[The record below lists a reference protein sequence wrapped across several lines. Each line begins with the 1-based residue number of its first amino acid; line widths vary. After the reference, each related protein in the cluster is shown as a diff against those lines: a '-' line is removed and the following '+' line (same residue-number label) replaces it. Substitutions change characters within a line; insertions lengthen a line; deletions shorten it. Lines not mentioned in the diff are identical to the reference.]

1 MTGVDEPGCAL
12 VTGGSRGIG
21 AACAVRL
28 ARAGW
33 PVAVNYRSNEEMAS
47 GIVRVIESEGGR
59 AIAVGADVSDGDEVD
74 RLFSQLEAGL
84 GKVQVLVNNAGVR
97 ADDLTVRMNRDDWLT
112 VLRTNLFA
120 AFYTCN
126 RALMPMVRSRFGRI
140 VNVSSVVGPNVGN
153 PGQVNYGA
161 AKAGLVGLTRCM
173 AREVARKGVTVNAV
187 APGFVQTDLTS
198 DVDPGFVRGIPAK
211 RFGTPEDVAACVE
224 FLASEAAGYVTGVTL
239 TVDGG
244 LTA

>member
-1 MTGVDEPGCAL
+1 MSDSGCAL
-12 VTGGSRGIG
+12 VTGASRGIG

-33 PVAVNYRSNEEMAS
+33 TVAVNYRSSAERARE
-47 GIVRVIESEGGR
+47 IVEAIEGDGGK
-59 AIAVGADVSDGDEVD
+59 AISVHADVSDRAEVD
-74 RLFSQLEAGL
+74 QLFSHLEEEL
-84 GKVQVLVNNAGVR
+84 GAVKVLVNNAGVR
-97 ADDLTVRMNRDDWLT
+97 ADGLTVRISEEDWLN
-112 VLRTNLFA
+112 VLHTNLSA
-120 AFYTCN
+120 SYLTCN

-140 VNVSSVVGPNVGN
+140 INISSVVGANIGN

-161 AKAGLVGLTRCM
+161 AKAGLIGLTRCM

-187 APGFVQTDLTS
+187 APGFVQTDMTS
-198 DVDPGFVRGIPAK
+198 DVELEFIRDVPAK
-211 RFGTPEDVAACVE
+211 RPGTPEDVAACVA
-224 FLASEAAGYVTGVTL
+224 FFASEDAGYVTGTTL

>member
-1 MTGVDEPGCAL
+1 MHESGCAL

-33 PVAVNYRSNEEMAS
+33 PVAVNYRSNKEMA
-47 GIVRVIESEGGR
+47 GEIVRAIESEGGR
-59 AIAVGADVSDGDEVD
+59 ALAVGADVTDRVEVD
-74 RLFSQLEAGL
+74 RLFSQLEEDL
-84 GKVQVLVNNAGVR
+84 GTVRILVNNAGVR
-97 ADDLTVRMNRDDWLT
+97 ADRLTVRMSEEDWLT
-112 VLRTNLFA
+112 VLRTNLFSA
-120 AFYTCN
+120 YHTCN

-140 VNVSSVVGPNVGN
+140 VNVSSVVGPNIGN

-187 APGFVQTDLTS
+187 APGFVQTDMTS
-198 DVDPGFVRGIPAK
+198 DVNLDFVRGVPAG
-211 RFGTPEDVAACVE
+211 RPGMPEDVAACVC
-224 FLASEAAGYVTGVTL
+224 FLTSEDASYVTGTTL

>member
-1 MTGVDEPGCAL
+1 VTEPGCAL

-21 AACAVRL
+21 AACAIRL
-28 ARAGW
+28 AQAGW
-33 PVAVNYRSNEEMAS
+33 PIAVNYRSSGKVANEV
-47 GIVRVIESEGGR
+47 VRTIESAGGR
-59 AIAVGADVSDGDEVD
+59 ALAVGADVSDRDEVD
-74 RLFSQLEAGL
+74 RMFSRLEDDL
-84 GKVQVLVNNAGVR
+84 GTIRILVNNAGIR
-97 ADDLTVRMNRDDWLT
+97 ADSLTVRMTEEDWFS
-112 VLRTNLFA
+112 VLQTNLFA
-120 AFYTCN
+120 AYLTCR

-140 VNVSSVVGPNVGN
+140 VNIASVVGPNIGN

-187 APGFVQTDLTS
+187 APGFVQTDMTS
-198 DVDPGFVRGIPAK
+198 DVDLDFIRGVPAK
-211 RFGTPEDVAACVE
+211 RAGTPEDVAACVG
-224 FLASEAAGYVTGVTL
+224 FLASEDAGYVTGTTL

>member
-1 MTGVDEPGCAL
+1 VHRTGCAL

-21 AACAVRL
+21 AACAERL

-33 PVAVNYRSNEEMAS
+33 PVAVNYLSNGELAEEVVGA
-47 GIVRVIESEGGR
+47 IRSEGGE
-59 AIAVGADVSDGDEVD
+59 AIAFGADVSDHNEVD
-74 RLFSQLEAGL
+74 RLFSELEAEL
-84 GKVQVLVNNAGVR
+84 GMVQVLVNNAGVR
-97 ADDLTVRMNRDDWLT
+97 VDGLAVRMSEEDWT
-112 VLRTNLFA
+112 KVLRTNLFA
-120 AFYTCN
+120 AYHTCN

-140 VNVSSVVGPNVGN
+140 VNIASVVGPNVGN

-187 APGFVQTDLTS
+187 APGFVHTDLTS
-198 DVDPGFVRGIPAK
+198 DVSPDFIRGVPA
-211 RFGTPEDVAACVE
+211 RRAGTPEDVAGCVG
-224 FLASEAAGYVTGVTL
+224 FLASESAGYVTGATL

>member
-1 MTGVDEPGCAL
+1 MSAVAEPGCAL
-12 VTGGSRGIG
+12 VTGGSSGIG

-28 ARAGW
+28 ARSGR
-33 PVAVNYRSNEEMAS
+33 PVAVNYRSNREGAEET
-47 GIVRVIESEGGR
+47 VRAIERVGGR
-59 AIAVGADVSDGDEVD
+59 ALAVAADVSDRDQVE
-74 RLFSQLEAGL
+74 RLFSQTEDDL
-84 GKVQVLVNNAGVR
+84 GPVRVLVNNAGIR
-97 ADDLTVRMNRDDWLT
+97 ADALTVRMTEEDWLA
-112 VLRTNLFA
+112 VLHTNLFA
-120 AFYTCN
+120 AYLTCR

-140 VNVSSVVGPNVGN
+140 VNIASVVGPNVGN

-187 APGFVQTDLTS
+187 APGFVQTEMTS
-198 DVDPGFVRGIPAK
+198 DVDLDFIRGVPAK
-211 RFGTPEDVAACVE
+211 RPGTPDDVAACVD
-224 FLASEAAGYVTGVTL
+224 FLASADAGYVTGTTL